1 MEKKLINFKVNARH
15 IGQLGRE
22 LVTDYSTALV
32 EIVKNSYDADAEGVK
47 VIFENVSSSKSKLI
61 IVDNGSGMTRTDVE
75 NKWTVIGT
83 NNKLRAVRS
92 PGGRKYAGKK
102 GIGRFA
108 VERLAE
114 RIAIY
119 SFPENEP
126 PFKFTLNWNKY
137 EQIDVTGFMQR
148 VKLLKFNP
156 GDVESAKYLASQVEY
171 LLNSESV
178 SQQHKNEI
186 QYEIFQQIFF
196 DYMFF
201 LNNKKIDEAAS
212 KLIPILEL
220 YQDEEVRIQDV
231 YHELSSLTDEEKL
244 NFNYIEELIIQIESK
259 KEKRSGIVMV
269 LEGLRDIWRE
279 RDIKKIQKELRVL
292 VAPNFLNENPFKP
305 ILSCN
310 EYNIQEEYI
319 VNDILSLHFAKV
331 DATLLKNGSEIN
343 LAYKENQGNIDR
355 AVTIHC
361 DEPLKCGDV
370 KLELFYFLRDSK
382 YLSNNELNVSHA
394 REILDQYC
402 GIKIYRDGFHVKPYG
417 DIGNDWLFLD
427 QSKVKDTH
435 SYLVSNNQVIG
446 IVELSED
453 KNPLLIDSTDREGI
467 IENEAFE
474 DLRKFILRCTDFISE
489 IRREELLAK
498 ENKKKLAQI
507 EEVQRI
513 EDEKKKIEEE
523 QRAKAH
529 EERMKIINE
538 QMNNALFLNDTDMK
552 GTFENIT
559 RELKEVTN
567 QQVLF
572 YKERLEEERR
582 KNEAN
587 DKEKKELYEEELD
600 IKDRELSLYR
610 NLATLGM
617 LTGAFGHET
626 SDIINRL
633 NANIN
638 FTKMKFPKDLLE
650 SNTKISQAFSTMD
663 DDLQRI
669 SGYSKLIVNFV
680 QKKNRENFDYLNFRE
695 VIMGV
700 VETYSTTLS
709 AQKIDV
715 VRDLEEVIS
724 DFKMYKIDLES
735 IVINMLTNSFEALKR
750 TAEKKIFISCREEED
765 HIKVIFQDNGSGIPQ
780 ELNPNI
786 FSPFFTTKDNGVGL
800 GLSIVRDIVVKYNGS
815 IESYNSSEHGGATF
829 EFIFKKE
836 KNYGS

>member
-1 MEKKLINFKVNARH
+1 M
-15 IGQLGRE
+15 
-22 LVTDYSTALV
+22 
-32 EIVKNSYDADAEGVK
+32 
-47 VIFENVSSSKSKLI
+47 
-61 IVDNGSGMTRTDVE
+61 
-75 NKWTVIGT
+75 
-83 NNKLRAVRS
+83 
-92 PGGRKYAGKK
+92 
-102 GIGRFA
+102 
-108 VERLAE
+108 
-114 RIAIY
+114 
-119 SFPENEP
+119 
-126 PFKFTLNWNKY
+126 
-137 EQIDVTGFMQR
+137 
-148 VKLLKFNP
+148 KFNP

-498 ENKKKLAQI
+498 ENKK
-507 EEVQRI
+507 
-513 EDEKKKIEEE
+513 D
-523 QRAKAH
+523 
-529 EERMKIINE
+529 
-538 QMNNALFLNDTDMK
+538 
-552 GTFENIT
+552 
-559 RELKEVTN
+559 
-567 QQVLF
+567 
-572 YKERLEEERR
+572 R
-582 KNEAN
+582 K
-587 DKEKKELYEEELD
+587 
-600 IKDRELSLYR
+600 S
-610 NLATLGM
+610 
-617 LTGAFGHET
+617 
-626 SDIINRL
+626 
-633 NANIN
+633 
-638 FTKMKFPKDLLE
+638 
-650 SNTKISQAFSTMD
+650 
-663 DDLQRI
+663 
-669 SGYSKLIVNFV
+669 
-680 QKKNRENFDYLNFRE
+680 
-695 VIMGV
+695 V
-700 VETYSTTLS
+700 V
-709 AQKIDV
+709 
-715 VRDLEEVIS
+715 
-724 DFKMYKIDLES
+724 
-735 IVINMLTNSFEALKR
+735 
-750 TAEKKIFISCREEED
+750 
-765 HIKVIFQDNGSGIPQ
+765 
-780 ELNPNI
+780 
-786 FSPFFTTKDNGVGL
+786 
-800 GLSIVRDIVVKYNGS
+800 
-815 IESYNSSEHGGATF
+815 
-829 EFIFKKE
+829 
-836 KNYGS
+836 